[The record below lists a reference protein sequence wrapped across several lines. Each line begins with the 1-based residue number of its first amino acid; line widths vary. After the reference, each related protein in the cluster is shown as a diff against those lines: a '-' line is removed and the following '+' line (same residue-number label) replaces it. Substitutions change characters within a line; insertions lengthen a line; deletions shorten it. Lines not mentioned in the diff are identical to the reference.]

1 MELKV
6 KAILHKKYNL
16 NKNKSFFYDVNDTI
30 AYDYLVDKYNITE
43 DDDKT
48 ILYHIL
54 YLDYSQYYNKL
65 GNFHLV
71 ISLYNEKNISRS
83 LELLLCLCMNFKNKY
98 ISKIYILQEFIKSEN
113 IDDNFTLVSEVI
125 YLLKNNSSI
134 RSLNIDYS
142 YERPSFQKIFDFCN
156 ENINGPVI
164 VSNSDILYDDTL
176 SKIVNLKNEHF
187 LSISRNNKTQVNGN
201 IKWDTIKIPIQN
213 FFLDNIFSQD
223 TWVFHSPLKN
233 PLKIDINLGEMFS
246 DSYLNYKLSKT
257 NYECYNLSKDI
268 NCLHIQEGDSTSDIV
283 SRDQKLINQKLNI
296 IYEKENGYKD
306 ILIGL
311 KISEIDDFYK
321 NINSNQFIT
330 NYDYVKE
337 YY

>member
-6 KAILHKKYNL
+6 KSILDKRYNL
-16 NKNKSFFYDVNDTI
+16 NNNKTFFYKVNDTI
-30 AYDYLVDKYNITE
+30 AYEYLCHKYKITNE
-43 DDDKT
+43 EDKT

-71 ISLYNEKNISRS
+71 TSLYNEKNVSRS

-98 ISKIYILQEFIKSEN
+98 ISKIYILQEFIRSEN

-156 ENINGPVI
+156 QNINGPVI

-187 LSISRNNKTQVNGN
+187 LSISRNNKRYVDGK
-201 IKWDTIKIPIQN
+201 IKWDTIQLPIQN

-223 TWVFHSPLKN
+223 SWVFHSPLKN

-257 NYECYNLSKDI
+257 NYECYNLSRDI
-268 NCLHIQEGDSTSDIV
+268 NCLHIQEGDSTSDII
-283 SRDQKLINQKLNI
+283 SRDQELINQKLNI
-296 IYEKENGYKD
+296 IYEKENGCKD
-306 ILIGL
+306 ILVGL
-311 KISEIDDFYK
+311 KISTIDDFYK
-321 NINSNQFIT
+321 NINSSQFIT
-330 NYDYVKE
+330 HYDYVKQ